1 MRIAFAGTPDFAATV
16 LEGLISSKHEVG
28 LVISQPDARRG
39 RGRKTIPTPVAQL
52 ATEHELPLIQP
63 ELISEAAEQIATHD
77 ALVVAAYGQILRPD
91 TLYAAKFG
99 AWNVHGSLLP
109 KHRGAA
115 PVERAIMAGETT
127 TGVTIIEMDEGL
139 DTGKIA
145 KKCKVPVDPTANG
158 GELRQQLA
166 EIGAKAMV
174 EVLGLLWTS
183 ELTLKDQDDS
193 EATYATK
200 ISSSERVVKWRKS
213 RVEVL
218 NLVRALSPH
227 IGARTFHP
235 GVNGSVGI
243 LDAHIPEVT
252 VPVLLPGDILAEDGK
267 ILVGCLDGSLSVE
280 RIQLPGGRP
289 MSAEEFLRGNQLD
302 GAFII

>member
-63 ELISEAAEQIATHD
+63 ERISEAAEQIATHD

-109 KHRGAA
+109 KYRGAA

-183 ELTLKDQDDS
+183 ELILKDQDDS
-193 EATYATK
+193 EATYAAK

-267 ILVGCLDGSLSVE
+267 ILVGCLDGPLSVE